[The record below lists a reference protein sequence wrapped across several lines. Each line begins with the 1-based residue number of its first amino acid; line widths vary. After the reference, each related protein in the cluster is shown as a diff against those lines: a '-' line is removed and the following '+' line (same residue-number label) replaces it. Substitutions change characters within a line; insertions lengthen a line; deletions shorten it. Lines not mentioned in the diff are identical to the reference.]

1 MNFPMV
7 GELLKSL
14 FCKPSTNPF
23 PAKRLPESMTDF
35 LKAVGNGRV
44 KMNPPVPVPAG
55 ARYRIV
61 YERDTCIGCQM
72 CIKVCPAHAIEMIP
86 GKKKIRLFRG
96 QCIACGQC
104 TEVCP
109 KNCLKVDNM
118 FLQADTDRYSDALVA
133 D

>member
-14 FCKPSTNPF
+14 LCRAETNPF
-23 PAKRLPESMTDF
+23 PARRLPESMSGF
-35 LKAVGNGRV
+35 LADVAGGHAR
-44 KMNPPVPVPAG
+44 MNPPVPVPAG
-55 ARYRIV
+55 ARHRIV
-61 YERDTCIGCQM
+61 YERETCIGCQM

-86 GKKKIRLFRG
+86 GKKKIRIFRG

-109 KNCLKVDNM
+109 KNCLSMDRE
-118 FLQADTDRYSDALVA
+118 FLQADGDRFSDALVA
-133 D
+133 E

>member
-14 FCKPSTNPF
+14 FCKPETNPF
-23 PAKRLPESMTDF
+23 PAKRLPESMGGF
-35 LKAVGNGRV
+35 LKAVGEGRV
-44 KMNPPVPVPAG
+44 QMNPPVPVPPG

-61 YERDTCIGCQM
+61 YDRDTCIGCQM
-72 CIKVCPAHAIEMIP
+72 CIKVCPAHAIEMVP

-109 KNCLKVDNM
+109 KKCLTMDQE

-133 D
+133 E